1 MKQNKET
8 GIIEIFCPYCKEI
21 IHFSIPKDFL
31 KAQHENYPFSF
42 RYIHGRPPHS
52 ITLYID
58 KIGNIRGSDFCDSIS
73 LSKQMIESLLEQH
86 LTIPKGE
93 LKKKHEIPINFV
105 PKINN
110 ETIKQAKH
118 YFDTF
123 RYQEALTLI
132 INYDKVHTLSLE
144 EQLAYCLLEID
155 IFYSFAWYKDAL
167 EAAKW
172 VFQKS
177 EEINNILIMLDA
189 SLAIGKASLRLGDN
203 KASFEN
209 ICLSEK
215 LIEKIDDQPANVM
228 GKRKIVFHY
237 NKGRYFW
244 QTGELRNALDE
255 AFEQLNLSQKY
266 GQQQDISLGY
276 HCVSLYYLET
286 GYYQESLEFSK
297 LALEIGR
304 KLQDKMQM
312 ARSLNNIGE
321 VYRFRGELNLALENY
336 KESLVLNEEINDLR
350 ETSINLGNIG
360 LIYYEKREFQKAT
373 DSVLKGLQIIET
385 INDDVFLAEI
395 YLILLRIKLDQ
406 SDMIEAQGYLDKIHI
421 LNEKSGLLR
430 IRYRL
435 YLGKSLI
442 LKQKGDL
449 RSCIEARIRLEEL
462 LKEKTAEGEL
472 LLLAL
477 GNKCSILVKELELT
491 HEHTIFD
498 EISTNISRLLKVAR
512 ELRNYPLIVKIYLL
526 QAKLAQFQFN
536 FKEVHLIYKKA
547 TDFANS
553 YNLTIY
559 ANKISDEFLKFK
571 QEFSIWAELKK
582 INLPIE
588 DRFRHISFKESLHSI
603 AF

>member
-1 MKQNKET
+1 MKHIKET
-8 GIIEIFCPYCKEI
+8 GTIEIFCPYCKDT

-31 KAQHENYPFSF
+31 EAKRNYYPFSF

-52 ITLYID
+52 VTLYID
-58 KIGNIRGSDFCDSIS
+58 KMGTIRGSDFCDSIS
-73 LSKQMIESLLEQH
+73 LSEQVIESLLEQH
-86 LTIPKGE
+86 LTISKGE
-93 LKKKHEIPINFV
+93 LKKKHEIPNNFV

-110 ETIKQAKH
+110 ETIKLAKH

-123 RYQEALTLI
+123 QYQEALTLI
-132 INYDKVHTLSLE
+132 INYDKAHTLSLE
-144 EQLAYCLLEID
+144 EQLAYFLLEIEL
-155 IFYSFAWYKDAL
+155 FYSLAWYQDAL
-167 EAAKW
+167 KAAKW

-177 EEINNILIMLDA
+177 EEINNILTMLDA

-203 KASFEN
+203 NASFEN
-209 ICLSEK
+209 ICLSEQ
-215 LIEKIDDQPANVM
+215 LLEKIVDQPENVM
-228 GKRKIVFHY
+228 GKRKIVLHY

-255 AFEQLNLSQKY
+255 AFEQLNLSQKF
-266 GQQQDISLGY
+266 GRQQDIALGY

-336 KESLVLNEEINDLR
+336 QGSLVLNEEINDLR
-350 ETSINLGNIG
+350 ETSINLANIG
-360 LIYYEKREFQKAT
+360 LIYYENRELQKAA
-373 DSVLKGLQIIET
+373 DSVLKGLQIIEKV
-385 INDDVFLAEI
+385 NDDVFLAEI

-406 SDMIEAQGYLDKIHI
+406 SEIVEAQWYLDKIHI

-491 HEHTIFD
+491 HENAIFD
-498 EISTNISRLLKVAR
+498 EISTIISRLLKVAR

-536 FKEVHLIYKKA
+536 FEEVHLIYKKA

-553 YNLTIY
+553 YNLTNY
-559 ANKISDEFLKFK
+559 ANKISDEYGIFK
-571 QEFSIWAELKK
+571 QEFSKWAELKE
-582 INLPIE
+582 ISLPIK
-588 DRFRHISFKESLHSI
+588 DRFSHISFKETLYSI